1 MKLSQRLVIGYIQTK
16 FKVIAAISKQK
27 AAEKAFELFCTPYQK
42 SKAAIPASFA
52 AANTLH
58 FMLEGKKIMGWEFLP
73 KSTTP
78 EKTIL
83 ILHGFGSAAYKFQ
96 NFIKPLTAKG
106 YRVLAFDAPAH
117 GSSQG
122 KNVTA
127 VLYSEMILAIAEKYG
142 APDGYIAHSFGGIAL
157 SLALEQLPQKPGTKI
172 AFIAP
177 ATETITAVRQA
188 FTMLKLN
195 DTGVQ
200 KEFHKIIFKLS
211 GKTTEWFSI
220 RRALKNIDAEIL
232 WVHDEDDDITPLSD
246 VLIIKKEN
254 PANIKFVITKGLGHR
269 RIYHDAAVKKQVVE
283 FL

>member
-16 FKVIAAISKQK
+16 FKVIAAVSKQK
-27 AAEKAFELFCTPYQK
+27 AAQQAFELFCTPYQK

-58 FMLEGKKIMGWEFLP
+58 FKLEGNKVMGWEFLP
-73 KSTTP
+73 KLSEP

-117 GSSQG
+117 GSSHG
-122 KNVTA
+122 KKVNA
-127 VLYSEMILAIAEKYG
+127 VLYSQMILAIAEKYG
-142 APDGYIAHSFGGIAL
+142 MPDGYIAHSFGGIAL
-157 SLALEQLPQKPGTKI
+157 SLALEQVPQKPNTKI

-177 ATETITAVRQA
+177 ATETSTAVAQA

-195 DTGVQ
+195 DAEVQ
-200 KEFHKIIFKLS
+200 AAFHKIIFDLS
-211 GKTTEWFSI
+211 GKPTEWFSI
-220 RRALKNIDAEIL
+220 RRTLPNIDAEIL

-246 VLIIKKEN
+246 VMKIKKDN
-254 PANIKFVITKGLGHR
+254 PSNINFVITKGLGHR
-269 RIYHDAAVKKQVVE
+269 RIYHDTAVKKQVVE